1 MSNTPT
7 LMQSEERRLNEL
19 NSELKKIQVEV
30 TVSITMSK
38 TTTIE
43 INEGEEND
51 DNKLLTAFDSQ
62 KYSPEQIRAILEE
75 YKHRKSIN
83 NFQTKLNDLSGWVVD
98 DKCVNLE

>member
-1 MSNTPT
+1 
-7 LMQSEERRLNEL
+7 MQSEERSLNEL
-19 NSELKKIQVEV
+19 NSEPKKIK
-30 TVSITMSK
+30 SITMSK

-43 INEGEEND
+43 ISEGDEND

-98 DKCVNLE
+98 DKCINLE

>member
-1 MSNTPT
+1 MGNTPT
-7 LMQSEERRLNEL
+7 LMQSEERRLKEL
-19 NSELKKIQVEV
+19 NSEPKRIKVDV

-38 TTTIE
+38 TTAVE

-62 KYSPEQIRAILEE
+62 KYSPEQIRAVLEE

-83 NFQTKLNDLSGWVVD
+83 NFQAKLNDLSGWTVD

>member
-7 LMQSEERRLNEL
+7 LMQSEEKRLNEL
-19 NSELKKIQVEV
+19 NSEPKKIKVDV

-38 TTTIE
+38 STTIE
-43 INEGEEND
+43 INEGDEND
-51 DNKLLTAFDSQ
+51 ENKLITAFDSQ

-83 NFQTKLNDLSGWVVD
+83 NFQTKLNDLSDWIID
-98 DKCVNLE
+98 DKYINLE

>member
-1 MSNTPT
+1 MKKMLAIILVSLVLSGCEKNGSQNDLIINNT
-7 LMQSEERRLNEL
+7 EEEN
-19 NSELKKIQVEV
+19 VV
-30 TVSITMSK
+30 MD
-38 TTTIE
+38 
-43 INEGEEND
+43 END

-98 DKCVNLE
+98 DKCINLE